1 VSPYK
6 NIAAVFFWPLLMG
19 ITSTLGLLSALLGDG
34 IWDAASWALLIIPV
48 AVAAKS
54 SWRRK
59 QFQKITEFFSV

>member
-6 NIAAVFFWPLLMG
+6 NITEVFFWPLLIG
-19 ITSTLGLLSALLGDG
+19 IPSTLGLLSALLGDG

-48 AVAAKS
+48 AVAAKF

-59 QFQKITEFFSV
+59 